1 MVESNDTVS
10 KQVCRMTNKVGKL
23 NVNFG
28 RSPVERMG
36 ARGLEPNELL
46 KGLSGSLTPPGE
58 IFSFPFNIRSG
69 LSYRKN
75 LI

>member
-1 MVESNDTVS
+1 
-10 KQVCRMTNKVGKL
+10 MTNKVGKL

-46 KGLSGSLTPPGE
+46 KGLSGSLTPRGE
-58 IFSFPFNIRSG
+58 IFSFPFNGRS
-69 LSYRKN
+69 RVVIPEN